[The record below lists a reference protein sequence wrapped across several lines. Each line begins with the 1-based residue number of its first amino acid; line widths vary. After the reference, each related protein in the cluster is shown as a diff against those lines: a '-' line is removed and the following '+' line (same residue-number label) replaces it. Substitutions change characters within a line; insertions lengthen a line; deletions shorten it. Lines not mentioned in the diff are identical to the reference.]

1 MREVNLP
8 RVQIFFVG
16 GNMATTVFI
25 WEGKTRQGTVQKG
38 ELAANNKEEVLTLLR
53 RQNILPIA
61 VNAKPKQIQFKFGA
75 PKITDKDIVILTRQL
90 ATMIDAGLPLVQCLD
105 ILGNQTE
112 NKTLAGVV
120 AQVRSDVES
129 GSTFADALKKHPK
142 AFDNLYV
149 NMVAAGEAGGIL
161 DTILQRLAT
170 YMEKFAKIKKQ
181 IKSAMIYPSVIL
193 FVAVSVVALLMVVV
207 VPMLANM
214 FSSMGQALPLP
225 TRIVIAVSNFLK
237 GWGGLAI
244 LAAAIGFF
252 VGLKQFRKT
261 EKGLRLTDSIALKM
275 PVAGS
280 LIQRVAVAKFTRT
293 LGTLMTSGVPILEG
307 LLIVSRTA
315 GNKVVE
321 DSILS
326 TRQSVSEGK
335 TLAEPLSKAAVFP
348 PMVVQMISVGEATG
362 ALDNML
368 NKIADFYDDEVD
380 SAVAALTS
388 MLEPM
393 LMIFL
398 GTTVGFVIVAMY
410 MPIFQMG
417 SLAGK

>member
-1 MREVNLP
+1 
-8 RVQIFFVG
+8 
-16 GNMATTVFI
+16 MATSVFT
-25 WEGKTRQGTVQKG
+25 WEGKTRQGSVQKG
-38 ELAANNKEEVLTLLR
+38 EISANSKEDVLALLR
-53 RQNILPIA
+53 KQNIQPIN
-61 VNAKPKQIQFKFGA
+61 VTAKPKELKLSFGA
-75 PKITDKDIVILTRQL
+75 PKVKDKDIVIFTRQL

-112 NKTLAGVV
+112 NKTLAKTVN
-120 AQVRSDVES
+120 QVRSDVES
-129 GSTFADALKKHPK
+129 GATFADALKKHPK
-142 AFDNLYV
+142 IFDNLYC

-161 DTILQRLAT
+161 DTILGRLAAF
-170 YMEKFAKIKKQ
+170 MEKFAKIKGQ

-193 FVAVSVVALLMVVV
+193 FVAVAVVSLLLVVV
-207 VPMLANM
+207 VPMLANIFVEAKM
-214 FSSMGQALPLP
+214 QLPFP
-225 TRIVIAVSNFLK
+225 TRVVMAVSNFLK
-237 GWGGLAI
+237 GWGGLVLLVSLVA
-244 LAAAIGFF
+244 FF
-252 VGLKQFRKT
+252 IGLKQFRKT
-261 EKGLRLTDSIALKM
+261 ENGRRLTDAFALKV

-293 LGTLMTSGVPILEG
+293 LGTLLTSGVPILEG

-321 DSILS
+321 EAILA

-335 TLAEPLSKAAVFP
+335 TLAEPLGRAKVFP
-348 PMVVQMISVGEATG
+348 SMVVSMISVGEATG

-388 MLEPM
+388 LLEPM

-398 GTTVGFVIVAMY
+398 GITVGFVIVAMY

-417 SLAGK
+417 AAAG

>member
-1 MREVNLP
+1 
-8 RVQIFFVG
+8 
-16 GNMATTVFI
+16 MATSVFI

-38 ELAANNKEEVLTLLR
+38 EIAANNKDEVIALLR
-53 RQNILPIA
+53 KQNILPIN
-61 VNAKPKQIQFKFGA
+61 VSAKSRDIKLSFGA
-75 PKITDKDIVILTRQL
+75 PKIKDKDVVIFTRQL

-105 ILGNQTE
+105 ILGSQTD
-112 NKTLAGVV
+112 NKALGKIIN
-120 AQVRSDVES
+120 QVRSDVE
-129 GSTFADALKKHPK
+129 GGATFADALKKHPK
-142 AFDNLYV
+142 IFDNLYS

-161 DTILQRLAT
+161 DTILQRLAS
-170 YMEKFAKIKKQ
+170 YMEKFAKIKGQ

-193 FVAVSVVALLMVVV
+193 FVAVAVVSLLLVVV
-207 VPMLANM
+207 VPMLADM
-214 FSSMGQALPLP
+214 FSSMGQALPWP
-225 TRIVIAVSNFLK
+225 TRVVMGVSNFLK
-237 GWGGLAI
+237 GWGGLGMI
-244 LAAAIGFF
+244 LLAVGFF

-261 EKGLRLTDSIALKM
+261 ENGLRITDGIALKI

-280 LIQRVAVAKFTRT
+280 LIQRVSVAKFTRT

-321 DSILS
+321 EAIMT
-326 TRQSVSEGK
+326 TRTSVSEGK
-335 TLAEPLSKAAVFP
+335 TLAEPLGKSKVFP

-380 SAVAALTS
+380 SAVTALTS

-398 GTTVGFVIVAMY
+398 GVTVGFVIIAMY

-417 SLAGK
+417 SVTAK

>member
-1 MREVNLP
+1 
-8 RVQIFFVG
+8 
-16 GNMATTVFI
+16 MATTVFT
-25 WEGKTRQGTVQKG
+25 WEGKTRQGSVQKG
-38 ELAANNKEEVLTLLR
+38 EIAANNKEDVLALLR
-53 RQNILPIA
+53 KQNIQPIN
-61 VNAKPKQIQFKFGA
+61 VVAKPKEIKLSFGA
-75 PKITDKDIVILTRQL
+75 PKVKDKDIVIFTRQL

-105 ILGNQTE
+105 ILGSQTE
-112 NKTLAGVV
+112 NKTLAKTVN
-120 AQVRSDVES
+120 QVRSDVES
-129 GSTFADALKKHPK
+129 GATFADALKKHPK
-142 AFDNLYV
+142 IFDNLYC

-161 DTILQRLAT
+161 DTILGRLAAF
-170 YMEKFAKIKKQ
+170 MEKFARIKGQ

-193 FVAVSVVALLMVVV
+193 FVAVSVVSLLMVVV
-207 VPMLANM
+207 VPMLANIFVEAKM
-214 FSSMGQALPLP
+214 QLPFP
-225 TRIVIAVSNFLK
+225 TRVVMAISNFLK
-237 GWGGLAI
+237 SWGGLI
-244 LAAAIGFF
+244 LLFTIIGFF
-252 VGLKQFRKT
+252 VGLKQFRRT
-261 EKGLRLTDSIALKM
+261 EKGQRTTDGIALKI

-293 LGTLMTSGVPILEG
+293 LGTLLTSGVPILEG

-321 DSILS
+321 EAILA

-335 TLAEPLSKAAVFP
+335 TLADPLGRAKIFP
-348 PMVVQMISVGEATG
+348 AMVVSMISVGEATG

-398 GTTVGFVIVAMY
+398 GITVGFVIVAMY

-417 SLAGK
+417 AAAG

>member
-1 MREVNLP
+1 
-8 RVQIFFVG
+8 
-16 GNMATTVFI
+16 MATSVFA
-25 WEGKTRQGTVQKG
+25 WEGKTRQGSVQKG
-38 ELAANNKEEVLTLLR
+38 EIAANSKEDVLALLR
-53 RQNILPIA
+53 KQNIQPI
-61 VNAKPKQIQFKFGA
+61 NITAKPKDIKLSFGA
-75 PKITDKDIVILTRQL
+75 PKVKDKDIVIFTRQL

-112 NKTLAGVV
+112 NKTLAKTVN
-120 AQVRSDVES
+120 QVRSDVES
-129 GSTFADALKKHPK
+129 GATFADALKKHPK
-142 AFDNLYV
+142 IFDNLYC

-161 DTILQRLAT
+161 DTILGRLAAF
-170 YMEKFAKIKKQ
+170 MEKFAKIKGQ

-193 FVAVSVVALLMVVV
+193 FVAVAVVSLLLVIV
-207 VPMLANM
+207 VPMLANIFIEAKM
-214 FSSMGQALPLP
+214 QLPFP
-225 TRIVIAVSNFLK
+225 TRVVMAVSNFLK
-237 GWGGLAI
+237 GWGGLVLLVI
-244 LAAAIGFF
+244 IVGFF

-261 EKGLRLTDSIALKM
+261 ENGLRTTDAIALKI

-293 LGTLMTSGVPILEG
+293 LGTLLTSGVPILEG

-321 DSILS
+321 DAIIA

-335 TLAEPLSKAAVFP
+335 TLAEPLGRAKVFP
-348 PMVVQMISVGEATG
+348 AMVVSMISVGEATG

-398 GTTVGFVIVAMY
+398 GITVGFVIVAMY

-417 SLAGK
+417 SAVG

>member
-1 MREVNLP
+1 
-8 RVQIFFVG
+8 
-16 GNMATTVFI
+16 MATTVFV

-38 ELAANNKEEVLTLLR
+38 ELAAGSREEVLALLR
-53 RQNILPIA
+53 KQNILPIA
-61 VNAKPKQIQFKFGA
+61 VNAKPKELKFKFGGA
-75 PKITDKDIVILTRQL
+75 KITDKDVVILTRQL

-105 ILGNQTE
+105 ILGSQTE
-112 NKTLAGVV
+112 NKTLASVI
-120 AQVRSDVES
+120 AQVRTDVES
-129 GSTFADALKKHPK
+129 GATFADALKKHPK
-142 AFDNLYV
+142 VFDNLYV

-161 DTILQRLAT
+161 DTILQRLAA
-170 YMEKFAKIKKQ
+170 YMEKFAKIKRQ

-207 VPMLANM
+207 VPMLAAM
-214 FSSMGQALPLP
+214 FADMGQALPLP

-244 LAAAIGFF
+244 LIAVILAFI
-252 VGLKQFRKT
+252 GLKQFRKT
-261 EKGLRLTDSIALKM
+261 EKGLKMTDSIALKL

-280 LIQRVAVAKFTRT
+280 LIQRVSVAKFTRT

-321 DSILS
+321 DAIVD

-335 TLAEPLSKAAVFP
+335 TLAEPLGRSKVFP
-348 PMVVQMISVGEATG
+348 PMVIQMIAVGEATG

-388 MLEPM
+388 LLEPM

>member
-1 MREVNLP
+1 
-8 RVQIFFVG
+8 
-16 GNMATTVFI
+16 MATSVFQ
-25 WEGKTRQGTVQKG
+25 WEGKTRQGSVQKG
-38 ELAANNKEEVLTLLR
+38 EIAAKSKDEVLALLR
-53 RQNILPIA
+53 KQNIQPINVA
-61 VNAKPKQIQFKFGA
+61 EKPKEIKFSFGA
-75 PKITDKDIVILTRQL
+75 QKIEGKDIVILTRQL

-105 ILGNQTE
+105 ILGTQTE
-112 NKTLAGVV
+112 NKALAKVIN
-120 AQVRSDVES
+120 QVRSDVES

-142 AFDNLYV
+142 VFDNLYV

-170 YMEKFAKIKKQ
+170 YMEKLNKIKKQ

-193 FVAVSVVALLMVVV
+193 FVAVAVVALLMVIV
-207 VPMLANM
+207 VPMLAGM
-214 FSSMGQALPLP
+214 FASMGQLLPLP
-225 TRIVIAVSNFLK
+225 TRIVIAISNFLK
-237 GWGGLAI
+237 GWGGLV
-244 LAAAIGFF
+244 LAVTLVGLF
-252 VGLKQFRKT
+252 VGLKQWRKT
-261 EKGLRLTDSIALKM
+261 ESGLRTTDAIALKI
-275 PVAGS
+275 PVMGS

-293 LGTLMTSGVPILEG
+293 LGTLLSSGVPILEG

-315 GNKVVE
+315 GNKVIEEGVVM
-321 DSILS
+321 

-335 TLAEPLSKAAVFP
+335 TLAEPLAAAKVFP

-368 NKIADFYDDEVD
+368 NKIADFYDEEVD

-417 SLAGK
+417 ALAGGK